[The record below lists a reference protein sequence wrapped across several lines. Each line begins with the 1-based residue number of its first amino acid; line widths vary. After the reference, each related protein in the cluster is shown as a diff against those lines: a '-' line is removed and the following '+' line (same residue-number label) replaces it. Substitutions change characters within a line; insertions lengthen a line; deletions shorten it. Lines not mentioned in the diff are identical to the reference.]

1 MQIGRLFLWNNFP
14 YPKDNSQ
21 KTRLFIFL
29 GKSNIFLPP
38 IVAYIITFTSQTQHY
53 NPSSDREKNT
63 IVKFKEGEFSL
74 DKDSVADLDNDFFD
88 FILESEINTCSDIK
102 IISQV
107 TNEKLKLIY
116 KKLLQTGI
124 SKKIKCDIHQ
134 CLNSAGVTGLKRP

>member
-1 MQIGRLFLWNNFP
+1 MQTGQLFLWNNFP

-53 NPSSDREKNT
+53 NPNSDREKNT
-63 IVKFKEGEFSL
+63 IVKFKEGEFGL

-88 FILESEINTCSDIK
+88 FIPESEINTCGDIK
-102 IISQV
+102 VIGQISS
-107 TNEKLKLIY
+107 EKLKLIY

-124 SKKIKCDIHQ
+124 SKKIKYDIHQ
-134 CLNSAGVTGLKRP
+134 CLNNAGVTGLKKP